1 MEEIKR
7 QVGRARRRLIL
18 QQFISVAVWTLF
30 AALFLAVVGLAVPKI
45 WPLSL
50 DQQVWM
56 MSWIGGAVAVG
67 LLVAAV
73 WTYAV
78 RRSALEAAIE
88 LDLRYGL
95 RERISST
102 LALTKEELESEA
114 GRALMSDAVRRVE
127 RIDVREQFAVT
138 PNWRLALP
146 LVPALAIAG
155 LLLVPDAAAK
165 KAEAAATQ
173 QAEQKKVVKKAA
185 EKLQQKL
192 AEKAKQAEE
201 ENLKDADLLKEMN
214 KELNKLASKEG
225 ADRKNALIKIN
236 DLQKEVEK
244 RKAELGGADKL
255 RKELDKLGKIEK
267 GPAEALANAMKN
279 GDFNKAKEELEK
291 IKDDLKDG
299 KLSKE
304 EKEKLANQLEQV
316 QQKLQ
321 QLKEAQAD
329 ARKQLEQEIE
339 KKIAEGNLGEAA
351 RMQQQLD
358 EMQQQARQMDQ
369 LMDKLGDK
377 LAQAA
382 KALKDGQGQMQ
393 QEALDRLA
401 GDLDQLKEQL
411 ERLEQLDE
419 LQGELADAKNAMN
432 CDQCKGAGCKA
443 CEGNGKNGRQGQGM
457 GKGEGI
463 GDGLGEGQGKGD
475 RPEEETDSKFYDS
488 RVAGDPKSGESVRIG
503 DAGGKNIAGK
513 TVIEVRE
520 EIQESIKKRESDPI
534 LEQAL
539 PRDQRENARQFFER
553 FNKGEID

>member
-1 MEEIKR
+1 MEEIYR
-7 QVGRARRRLIL
+7 QVAKARRRLIL
-18 QQFISVAVWTLF
+18 QQFMSVVVWTLF
-30 AALFLAVVGLAVPKI
+30 AALILAAIGLAAPKI

-50 DQQVWM
+50 DQQVWL
-56 MSWIGGAVAVG
+56 MSWIGGSLAAG
-67 LLVAAV
+67 LIVAAI

-88 LDLRYGL
+88 LDLRYNL

-102 LALTKEELESEA
+102 LALTKEELETEA

-127 RIDVREQFAVT
+127 RIDVREQFGIA

-146 LVPALAIAG
+146 LIPALAIVG
-155 LLLVPDAAAK
+155 LLFIPDAAFK
-165 KAEAAATQ
+165 QAEAAATQ

-201 ENLKDADLLKEMN
+201 EGLKDADLLKEMN

-267 GPAEALANAMKN
+267 GPAEALAKAMKDGN
-279 GDFNKAKEELEK
+279 FEKAKEELEK
-291 IKDDLKDG
+291 IKDDLKND
-299 KLSKE
+299 KLTKE

-321 QLKEAQAD
+321 QLKEAQAE
-329 ARKQLEQEIE
+329 ARKELEREIE
-339 KKIAEGNLGEAA
+339 KKLAEGDLGEAA
-351 RMQQQLD
+351 RLQQQLD

-377 LAQAA
+377 LSQAA
-382 KALKDGQGQMQ
+382 KALKDGEGKMQ
-393 QEALDRLA
+393 QDALDQLA
-401 GDLDQLKEQL
+401 QDLDQLKEQL
-411 ERLEQLDE
+411 ERLDQLDE

-432 CDQCKGAGCKA
+432 CEQCKGAGCKA
-443 CEGNGKNGRQGQGM
+443 CEGNGSKQ
-457 GKGEGI
+457 GKGDGKGNGI
-463 GDGLGEGQGKGD
+463 GDGLGEGQGKGN
-475 RPEEETDSKFYDS
+475 RPEEETDSNFFDS
-488 RVAGDPKSGESVRIG
+488 RVAGDPKAGESVRIG

-513 TVIEVRE
+513 TVIEVRQE
-520 EIQESIKKRESDPI
+520 VQESLKKRESDPI

-553 FNKGEID
+553 FNKGEIE

>member
-1 MEEIKR
+1 MEEIYR
-7 QVGRARRRLIL
+7 QVAKARRRLIL
-18 QQFISVAVWTLF
+18 QQFMSVVVWTLF
-30 AALFLAVVGLAVPKI
+30 AALILAAIGLAAPKI

-50 DQQVWM
+50 DQQVWL
-56 MSWIGGAVAVG
+56 MSWIGGSLAAG
-67 LLVAAV
+67 LIVAAI

-88 LDLRYGL
+88 LDLRYNL

-102 LALTKEELESEA
+102 LALTKEELETEA

-127 RIDVREQFAVT
+127 RIDVREQFGIA

-146 LVPALAIAG
+146 LIPALAIVG
-155 LLLVPDAAAK
+155 LLFIPDAAFK
-165 KAEAAATQ
+165 QAEAAATQ

-201 ENLKDADLLKEMN
+201 EGLKDADLLKEMN

-267 GPAEALANAMKN
+267 GPAEALAKAMKDGN
-279 GDFNKAKEELEK
+279 FEKAKEELEK
-291 IKDDLKDG
+291 IKDDLKND
-299 KLSKE
+299 KLTKE

-321 QLKEAQAD
+321 QLKEAQAE
-329 ARKQLEQEIE
+329 ARKELEREIE
-339 KKIAEGNLGEAA
+339 KKLAEGDLGEAA
-351 RMQQQLD
+351 RLQQQLD

-377 LAQAA
+377 LSQAA
-382 KALKDGQGQMQ
+382 KALKDGEGKMQ
-393 QEALDRLA
+393 QDALDQLA
-401 GDLDQLKEQL
+401 QDLDQLKEQL
-411 ERLEQLDE
+411 ERLDQLDE

-432 CDQCKGAGCKA
+432 CEQCKGAGCKA
-443 CEGNGKNGRQGQGM
+443 CEGNGSKR
-457 GKGEGI
+457 GKGDGKGNGI
-463 GDGLGEGQGKGD
+463 GDGLGEGQGKGN
-475 RPEEETDSKFYDS
+475 RPEEETDSNFFDS
-488 RVAGDPKSGESVRIG
+488 RVAGDPKAGESVRIG

-513 TVIEVRE
+513 TVIEVRQE
-520 EIQESIKKRESDPI
+520 VQESLKKRESDPI

-553 FNKGEID
+553 FNKGEIE

>member
-18 QQFISVAVWTLF
+18 QQFVSVAVWSLF
-30 AALFLAVVGLAVPKI
+30 AALLLAVIGLAVPKI

-50 DQQVWM
+50 DQQVWL
-56 MSWIGGAVAVG
+56 MSWVGGAVAAG
-67 LLVAAV
+67 LLLAAI

-102 LALTKEELESEA
+102 LALTPEEMESEA

-127 RIDVREQFAVT
+127 RIDVREQFSVT

-146 LVPALAIAG
+146 LLPALAIVG
-155 LLLVPDAAAK
+155 LLFIPDAAAK

-173 QAEQKKVVKKAA
+173 QAAQKKVVKKAA
-185 EKLQQKL
+185 EKLKQRL
-192 AEKAKQAEE
+192 SEKAKQAEE
-201 ENLKDADLLKEMN
+201 EGLKDADLLKEMN

-236 DLQKEVEK
+236 DLQKEVQK

-255 RKELDKLGKIEK
+255 RKELDKLGKIER
-267 GPAEALANAMKN
+267 GPAEALANAMKE
-279 GDFNKAKEELEK
+279 GDFGKAKEELEK
-291 IKDDLKDG
+291 IKDNLKNG

-304 EKEKLANQLEQV
+304 EKERLGEQLEQV

-329 ARKQLEQEIE
+329 ARKQLEQEIQ

-382 KALKDGQGQMQ
+382 QALKEGEGQMQ
-393 QEALDRLA
+393 QEALDQLA
-401 GDLDQLKEQL
+401 GDLEQLEEQL
-411 ERLEQLDE
+411 ERLENLDE
-419 LQGELADAKNAMN
+419 LLAELGDAKNAMN
-432 CDQCKGAGCKA
+432 CEQCKGAGCKA
-443 CEGNGKNGRQGQGM
+443 CAGNGNRPGRGM
-457 GKGEGI
+457 GEGDGI

-475 RPEEETDSKFYDS
+475 RPEEEGDTKFYDS
-488 RVAGDPKSGESVRIG
+488 RVAGDPKAGESVRIG

-520 EIQESIKKRESDPI
+520 EIQESISKRESDPI
-534 LEQAL
+534 IEQAL
-539 PRDQRENARQFFER
+539 PRDQRENARQFFEQ

>member
-1 MEEIKR
+1 MEEIYR
-7 QVGRARRRLIL
+7 QVAKARRRLIL
-18 QQFISVAVWTLF
+18 QQFMSVVVWTLF
-30 AALFLAVVGLAVPKI
+30 AALILAAIGLAAPKI

-50 DQQVWM
+50 DQQVWL
-56 MSWIGGAVAVG
+56 MSWIGGSLAAG
-67 LLVAAV
+67 LIVAAI

-88 LDLRYGL
+88 LDLRYNL

-102 LALTKEELESEA
+102 LALTKEELETEA

-127 RIDVREQFAVT
+127 RIDVREQFGIA

-146 LVPALAIAG
+146 LIPALAIVG
-155 LLLVPDAAAK
+155 LLFIPDAAFK
-165 KAEAAATQ
+165 QAEAAATQ

-201 ENLKDADLLKEMN
+201 EGLKDADLLKEMN

-267 GPAEALANAMKN
+267 GPAEALAKAMKDGN
-279 GDFNKAKEELEK
+279 FEKAKEELEK
-291 IKDDLKDG
+291 IKDDLKND

-321 QLKEAQAD
+321 QLKEAQAE
-329 ARKQLEQEIE
+329 ARKELEREIE
-339 KKIAEGNLGEAA
+339 KKLAEGDLGEAA
-351 RMQQQLD
+351 RLQQQLD

-377 LAQAA
+377 LSQAA
-382 KALKDGQGQMQ
+382 KALKDGEGKMQ
-393 QEALDRLA
+393 QDALDQLA
-401 GDLDQLKEQL
+401 QDLDQLKEQL
-411 ERLEQLDE
+411 ERLDQLDE

-432 CDQCKGAGCKA
+432 CEQCKGAGCKA
-443 CEGNGKNGRQGQGM
+443 CEGNGSKR
-457 GKGEGI
+457 GKGDGKGNGI
-463 GDGLGEGQGKGD
+463 GDGLGEGQGKGN
-475 RPEEETDSKFYDS
+475 RPEEETDSNFFDS
-488 RVAGDPKSGESVRIG
+488 RVAGDPKAGESVRIG

-513 TVIEVRE
+513 TVIEVRQE
-520 EIQESIKKRESDPI
+520 VQESLKKRESDPI

-553 FNKGEID
+553 FNKGEIE

>member
-18 QQFISVAVWTLF
+18 EQFVSVAVWTLF
-30 AALFLAVVGLAVPKI
+30 AALLLAVIGLAVPKI

-50 DQQVWM
+50 DQQVWL
-56 MSWIGGAVAVG
+56 MSWVGGSVAAG
-67 LLVAAV
+67 LLIAAI

-88 LDLRYGL
+88 LDIRYGL

-102 LALTKEELESEA
+102 LALTREEMESEA
-114 GRALMSDAVRRVE
+114 GRALMQDAVRRVE
-127 RIDVREQFAVT
+127 RIDVREQFRVS
-138 PNWRLALP
+138 PNWRLVLP
-146 LVPALAIAG
+146 LVPAMVIVG
-155 LLLVPDAAAK
+155 LLFIPDAAAK
-165 KAEAAATQ
+165 KAEAAASQ
-173 QAEQKKVVKKAA
+173 QADQKKVVKKAA
-185 EKLQQKL
+185 QKLQQKL
-192 AEKAKQAEE
+192 SEKAKQAEE
-201 ENLKDADLLKEMN
+201 EGLKDADLLKEMN

-236 DLQKEVEK
+236 DLQKEVAK

-267 GPAEALANAMKN
+267 GPAEALANAMKE
-279 GDFNKAKEELEK
+279 GDFGKAKEELEK
-291 IKDDLKDG
+291 IKDDLKNG

-304 EKEKLANQLEQV
+304 EKEKLGNQLEQV
-316 QQKLQ
+316 QQKMQ
-321 QLKEAQAD
+321 QLKEAQAE

-369 LMDKLGDK
+369 VMDKLGDK

-382 KALKDGQGQMQ
+382 KALKEGEGQMQ
-393 QEALDRLA
+393 QEALDQLA
-401 GDLDQLKEQL
+401 GDLDQLQEQL
-411 ERLEQLDE
+411 ERLENLDE
-419 LQGELADAKNAMN
+419 LQDELADAKNAMN
-432 CDQCKGAGCKA
+432 CEQCKGAGCKA
-443 CEGNGKNGRQGQGM
+443 CEGNGKKPGKGQGM
-457 GKGEGI
+457 GEGDGI
-463 GDGLGEGQGKGD
+463 GDGLGQGQGKGD
-475 RPEEETDSKFYDS
+475 RPEEETDSNFFDS
-488 RVAGDPKSGESVRIG
+488 RVAGDPKAGESVRIG
-503 DAGGKNIAGK
+503 DAGGKNIAGR
-513 TVIEVRE
+513 TVVEVRQEIE
-520 EIQESIKKRESDPI
+520 ESLKKRESDPI

>member
-1 MEEIKR
+1 MEEIYR
-7 QVGRARRRLIL
+7 QVAKARRRLIL
-18 QQFISVAVWTLF
+18 QQFMSVVVWTLF
-30 AALFLAVVGLAVPKI
+30 AALILAAIGLAAPKI

-50 DQQVWM
+50 DQQVWL
-56 MSWIGGAVAVG
+56 MSWIGGSLAAG
-67 LLVAAV
+67 LIVAAI

-88 LDLRYGL
+88 LDLRYNL

-102 LALTKEELESEA
+102 LALTKEELETEA

-127 RIDVREQFAVT
+127 RIDVREQFGIA

-146 LVPALAIAG
+146 LIPALAIVG
-155 LLLVPDAAAK
+155 LLFIPDAAFK
-165 KAEAAATQ
+165 QAEAAATQ
-173 QAEQKKVVKKAA
+173 QAEQKKVVKKAT

-201 ENLKDADLLKEMN
+201 EGLKDADLLKEMN

-267 GPAEALANAMKN
+267 GPAEALAKAMKDGN
-279 GDFNKAKEELEK
+279 FEKAKEELEK
-291 IKDDLKDG
+291 IKDDLKND

-321 QLKEAQAD
+321 QLKEAQAE
-329 ARKQLEQEIE
+329 ARKELEREIE
-339 KKIAEGNLGEAA
+339 KKLAEGDLGEAA
-351 RMQQQLD
+351 RLQQQLD

-377 LAQAA
+377 LSQAA
-382 KALKDGQGQMQ
+382 KALKDGEGKMQ
-393 QEALDRLA
+393 QDALDQLA
-401 GDLDQLKEQL
+401 QDLDQLKEQL
-411 ERLEQLDE
+411 ERLDQLDE

-432 CDQCKGAGCKA
+432 CEQCKGAGCKA
-443 CEGNGKNGRQGQGM
+443 CEGNGSKR
-457 GKGEGI
+457 GKGDGKGNGI
-463 GDGLGEGQGKGD
+463 GDGLGEGQGKGN
-475 RPEEETDSKFYDS
+475 RPEEETDSNFFDS
-488 RVAGDPKSGESVRIG
+488 RVAGDPKAGESVRIG

-513 TVIEVRE
+513 TVIEVRQE
-520 EIQESIKKRESDPI
+520 VQESLKKRESDPI

-553 FNKGEID
+553 FNKGEIE

>member
-1 MEEIKR
+1 MEEIYR
-7 QVGRARRRLIL
+7 QVAKARRRLIL
-18 QQFISVAVWTLF
+18 QQFMSVVVWTLF
-30 AALFLAVVGLAVPKI
+30 AALILAAIGLAAPKI

-50 DQQVWM
+50 DQQVWL
-56 MSWIGGAVAVG
+56 MSWIGGSLAAG
-67 LLVAAV
+67 LIVAAI

-88 LDLRYGL
+88 LDLRYNL

-102 LALTKEELESEA
+102 LALTKEELETEA

-127 RIDVREQFAVT
+127 RIDVREQFGIA

-146 LVPALAIAG
+146 LIPALAIVG
-155 LLLVPDAAAK
+155 LLFIPDAAFK
-165 KAEAAATQ
+165 QAEAAATQ

-201 ENLKDADLLKEMN
+201 EGLKDADLLKEMN

-267 GPAEALANAMKN
+267 GPAEALAKAMKDGN
-279 GDFNKAKEELEK
+279 FEKAKEELEK
-291 IKDDLKDG
+291 IKDDLKND

-316 QQKLQ
+316 QQKLR
-321 QLKEAQAD
+321 QLKEAQAE
-329 ARKQLEQEIE
+329 ARKELEREIE
-339 KKIAEGNLGEAA
+339 KKLAEGDLGEAA
-351 RMQQQLD
+351 RLQQQLD

-377 LAQAA
+377 LSQAA
-382 KALKDGQGQMQ
+382 KALKDGEGKMQ
-393 QEALDRLA
+393 QDALDQLA
-401 GDLDQLKEQL
+401 QDLDQLKEQL
-411 ERLEQLDE
+411 ERLDQLDE

-432 CDQCKGAGCKA
+432 CEQCKGAGCKA
-443 CEGNGKNGRQGQGM
+443 CEGNGSKR
-457 GKGEGI
+457 GKGDGKGNGI
-463 GDGLGEGQGKGD
+463 GDGLGEGQGKGN
-475 RPEEETDSKFYDS
+475 RPEEETDSNFFDS
-488 RVAGDPKSGESVRIG
+488 RVAGDPKAGESVRIG

-513 TVIEVRE
+513 TVIEVRQE
-520 EIQESIKKRESDPI
+520 VQESLKKRESDPI

-553 FNKGEID
+553 FNKGEIE